1 MDFGYNQQY
10 SSIGSDNGLALTK
23 RQAIVWA
30 NDGLGYQRI
39 YVSLG
44 LNELKATLTSPS
56 WVS

>member
-30 NDGLGYQRI
+30 NDGLSYQRI
-39 YVSLG
+39 YVSFG
-44 LNELKATLTSPS
+44 LN
-56 WVS
+56 